1 MLNCKQVATQA
12 SDYLDN
18 HVDGKLRWN
27 IRMHLLM
34 CSHCRRFIRHLR
46 ITRDLTGEAIR
57 RDNISANKE
66 VNAEVILNRIKH
78 PRSD

>member
-18 HVDGKLRWN
+18 HVDGKLRWK

-46 ITRDLTGEAIR
+46 ITRDVAGEATR
-57 RDNISANKE
+57 RDDESVE
-66 VNAEVILNRIKH
+66 AEIILKKIKNNRF
-78 PRSD
+78 D